1 MDYLDYM
8 DTDLEYRLEL
18 AEYNGMFDNDQKMV
32 EEMERRERNERN
44 RISRHRKCK

>member
-18 AEYNGMFDNDQKMV
+18 AEYNGMLDNDQKMV
-32 EEMERRERNERN
+32 EEIERGKF
-44 RISRHRKCK
+44 I

>member
-8 DTDLEYRLEL
+8 DLKYNLEL

-32 EEMERRERNERN
+32 EEMERRKENERN
-44 RISRHRKCK
+44 RIQRHRKCK